1 MGVSDW
7 LYKGADT
14 GTKLATQN
22 QVKNMGWGQI
32 AKNVWNEGGYN
43 FGKNNMGYDSSFK
56 GKGALPANTAFQKYV
71 SGPLKYT
78 YEAFKGNK
86 AQGNIGGGTGASRQ
100 LFEKVLQ
107 SPVGKYLPAAGGIM
121 RTALSW
127 PMTLA
132 ASGPYA
138 MYQMNKPSTP
148 AGYDYVK
155 NFDKGALTGIMDET
169 STAADIENFS
179 RGMME
184 ADKNYKGT
192 VYPADN
198 TTLEEE
204 FNPTKYLASEDIAR
218 RNIGVPQDGRWSGIM
233 RNVARGPLFQS
244 GANVG
249 ATLSGGNPLVA
260 LAGAIGSQFLP
271 LDRRPSNLDYKYI
284 NNPENMGGLSL
295 QGNKIQDPTGI
306 LQGLNFASG
315 FGSNSL
321 TGMYDKALD
330 KNQGY
335 LDKNELSLKD
345 LGGTG
350 QLTEE
355 ELAAL
360 GLTTNQLSR
369 RNRLLDR
376 RGFLTNRRGTINNRR
391 EDFIYGGEMIPG
403 TGKTRNQFADEYNKA
418 QANIGSNYE
427 QLDKQSYTG
436 STASGGLGGGVQADG
451 SYHDPYDPGYAD

>member
-1 MGVSDW
+1 MGVVSDW
-7 LYKGADT
+7 LYKGADA
-14 GTKLATQN
+14 GTKAATQN
-22 QVKNMGWGQI
+22 QVKNLGWGQI
-32 AKNVWNEGGYN
+32 AKNVWNDKAG
-43 FGKNNMGYDSSFK
+43 FDKNY
-56 GKGALPANTAFQKYV
+56 KGAGATNRANYTWQGLKSLFGGKTA
-71 SGPLKYT
+71 
-78 YEAFKGNK
+78 
-86 AQGNIGGGTGASRQ
+86 GNIAGGTPASRQ
-100 LFEKVLQ
+100 LFEKALQ

-155 NFDKGALTGIMDET
+155 NFDKGAITGIMDET

-271 LDRRPSNLDYKYI
+271 LDRRPSNLDYQYV
-284 NNPENMGGLSL
+284 NQPGGISVVD
-295 QGNKIQDPTGI
+295 NKIRGGV
-306 LQGLNFASG
+306 LEGKNFASG
-315 FGSNSL
+315 WGSNNLGTMYENYIDTMEGRGMVKDEFGNLVFDEDEL
-321 TGMYDKALD
+321 TEAQNQKLRDAKKQLNAYLTTGRKMRGYETPDGKQMTAREFAHNY
-330 KNQGY
+330 NQGI
-335 LDKNELSLKD
+335 
-345 LGGTG
+345 G
-350 QLTEE
+350 QF
-355 ELAAL
+355 AMP
-360 GLTTNQLSR
+360 TTDS
-369 RNRLLDR
+369 
-376 RGFLTNRRGTINNRR
+376 
-391 EDFIYGGEMIPG
+391 
-403 TGKTRNQFADEYNKA
+403 TGKT
-418 QANIGSNYE
+418 
-427 QLDKQSYTG
+427 LDYTG
-436 STASGGLGGGVQADG
+436 ESDTYAGGENTASAQETGNYD
-451 SYHDPYDPGYAD
+451 DPYDPGYAD